1 MSNETTIMPGAEAY
15 SAQGDRR
22 GALIVH
28 GFTGCPQSMRPLA
41 EAFAAAGFS
50 VELPRLPGHGT
61 TPEDMAK
68 YQWRD
73 WTAAVDAAYRN
84 LGSRTDKIIVAG
96 LSMGGTLTLWT
107 AEQHPEVAAI
117 VVING
122 ACEDEDIKGLVEAAE
137 QTLANSQTFLQG
149 VAGDVADPNS
159 KELGYD
165 RVPAA
170 TVRPLME
177 GVAEVKSRLGEIKC
191 PVLILHS
198 PQDHVVGPGSVRA
211 MREGIKAPIEYVT
224 LEKSYHVATIDFD
237 QEEINHRAVAFAAA
251 VIG

>member
-1 MSNETTIMPGAEAY
+1 MSERPECPPLSPQGWGDKGGPTGLASARNERPFLLQTYRRDMGAGQFVVMKE
-15 SAQGDRR
+15 
-22 GALIVH
+22 
-28 GFTGCPQSMRPLA
+28 
-41 EAFAAAGFS
+41 AAA
-50 VELPRLPGHGT
+50 PIT
-61 TPEDMAK
+61 
-68 YQWRD
+68 
-73 WTAAVDAAYRN
+73 
-84 LGSRTDKIIVAG
+84 
-96 LSMGGTLTLWT
+96 
-107 AEQHPEVAAI
+107 AI
-117 VVING
+117 VVINA

-137 QTLANSQTFLQG
+137 QALARSETFLQG

-198 PQDHVVGPGSVRA
+198 PQDHVVGPGSVKA
-211 MREGIKAPIEYVT
+211 MREGIKAPIEYVA

-237 QEEINHRAVAFAAA
+237 REEINDRAVAFAAA

>member
-1 MSNETTIMPGAEAY
+1 
-15 SAQGDRR
+15 
-22 GALIVH
+22 
-28 GFTGCPQSMRPLA
+28 
-41 EAFAAAGFS
+41 
-50 VELPRLPGHGT
+50 
-61 TPEDMAK
+61 
-68 YQWRD
+68 
-73 WTAAVDAAYRN
+73 
-84 LGSRTDKIIVAG
+84 
-96 LSMGGTLTLWT
+96 
-107 AEQHPEVAAI
+107 
-117 VVING
+117 
-122 ACEDEDIKGLVEAAE
+122 
-137 QTLANSQTFLQG
+137 LQG

-198 PQDHVVGPGSVRA
+198 PQDHVVGPGSVKA
-211 MREGIKAPIEYVT
+211 MREGIKAPIEYVA

-237 QEEINHRAVAFAAA
+237 REEINDRAVAFAAA